1 METASADSM
10 PEGVERQGIGTPA
23 TRAAT
28 IEKLV
33 EKGFLERKGD
43 RKSKILL
50 PTEKGKALITVMP
63 EEIQSPE
70 MTADWE
76 NKLLRIERGEME
88 PEEFMTEIKEMVA
101 SLVNTTEAV
110 KGANALMKNKVI
122 GACPNCG
129 TNVVEREKGWFCENR
144 ECRFALWKDN
154 AYFKRLGKHLD
165 GRVVDKLL
173 RDGRVRLKDCK
184 SAKGKTYNATVLL
197 SAESDGRSK
206 FSLEFE
212 NGDC

>member
-33 EKGFLERKGD
+33 QKGFLERKGT
-43 RKSKILL
+43 KKTKVLL
-50 PTEKGKALITVMP
+50 PTDKGKALITVMP

-88 PEEFMTEIKEMVA
+88 PEEFMTEIKEMVS

-122 GACPNCG
+122 GAYPNCG

-212 NGDC
+212 GGC